1 MHACSVRPQHPWM
14 RSRVRASERSEA
26 SVSAGTTS
34 CFFVPRDA
42 PADLVL
48 DPSHQPVLAG
58 GAGTRAAT
66 GVSPEREHWTQP
78 AAGEWM
84 ETRWPYGVHA
94 AVLHW
99 DLQGPVPLRR
109 FADLRSH
116 GGAVSLGPAGQG
128 RDVASGSE
136 SRPLPAPPGKPRR
149 WGPGAGRAAGIG
161 AAGSCGSTQR
171 SRSRA
176 SPYQAP
182 NDKRL
187 VSAGDCVFRPAPDRR
202 PVSLEQARRAIGSTR
217 RHVSSGQLAGGEP
230 EAPQRACSLLLLRS
244 SSSPSVTRSWPT
256 YGPFVTHLW
265 PIHGCFAAT

>member
-182 NDKRL
+182 TTSVWCPLGTACFVLLQTGVLSLSN
-187 VSAGDCVFRPAPDRR
+187 RR
-202 PVSLEQARRAIGSTR
+202 AEPLARRAVTCPLG
-217 RHVSSGQLAGGEP
+217 
-230 EAPQRACSLLLLRS
+230 
-244 SSSPSVTRSWPT
+244 SSPGASPRPRRGPVRSCSCAARPA
-256 YGPFVTHLW
+256 HL
-265 PIHGCFAAT
+265 